1 MGNARGQRAFQNARL
16 KKQQRSDPDGQFA
29 RASALQQAGR
39 VAEAEAAY
47 RTILQFHPTHFN
59 SLHFLAVSQFQ
70 LRRSSDADRN
80 FRKAIALNPNC
91 APLHSNHGLALYD
104 LQRFDEAVASCDR
117 AIALQPDHAQA
128 WCNRA
133 KALRSLD
140 RCEEA
145 LVAADRAL
153 SIQPNYP
160 QAFDARGSAL
170 FRLRRYEEAI
180 ASYDRAIAL
189 NPNYAEA
196 FINRG
201 GALTRLLQYGAAITS
216 YDRAIELQDRATDA
230 IVGRANVL
238 LKFGRAAE
246 AAAEC
251 QRALALTPDCPNAL
265 TILGQCH
272 FKLVDPARALACF
285 DRALTVKP
293 DFELALSNRI
303 FALDFDPQAGFAEQQ
318 AARRDWWR
326 HAGSKI
332 ATGCE
337 PSHSNNLD
345 PARRLVLGYVSSD
358 FRTHSAAFAFG
369 PVLYNHDAS
378 RVEVICYHCAPIEDQ
393 LTQKFK
399 QFASKWRNTS
409 RWSDAR
415 IADQVRA
422 DQVDIL
428 IDLSGHSE
436 GHRLGVFARKPA
448 PIQIT
453 AWGHNTGTGM
463 PTIDYM
469 FADPV
474 SVPPEV
480 RPLFAEKIWDL
491 PCAVT
496 SALTPE
502 GLQPVDPPMLSRP
515 YVTFGVFNRISK
527 ISDQAIEVWA
537 RILTA
542 IPRSRLKLKH
552 LALDDATVR
561 TALTEKFA
569 AHDIA
574 TDRIDFHGTTARTE
588 HLNAL
593 NDVDICFDPFPQNGG
608 VSTWESLQMGVPV
621 VAKLGN
627 SLPSRMSGSILASI
641 GLGDW
646 AGRDS
651 DDYVDIALRF
661 AAMPEYLRQL
671 RHELPDRIAASPA
684 GDQRLFA
691 KTVEQAYRTMWQT
704 YCERATQPT
713 AAQAG

>member
-1 MGNARGQRAFQNARL
+1 MGDARGQRAFQNARL
-16 KKQQRSDPDGQFA
+16 RKQQRSDPDGQFA
-29 RASALQQAGR
+29 RAAALQQAGR

-117 AIALQPDHAQA
+117 AIKLQPDHAQA

-145 LVAADRAL
+145 LVAAERAI
-153 SIQPNYP
+153 SIRPNYP

-189 NPNYAEA
+189 SPNYAEA

-201 GALTRLLQYGAAITS
+201 GALARLLQLSAAIAS
-216 YDRAIELQDRATDA
+216 YDRAIELQDCATDA
-230 IVGRANVL
+230 IIGRANVL
-238 LKFGRAAE
+238 LKLGRTAE

-251 QRALALTPDCPNAL
+251 QRALALNPNCPNVL
-265 TILGQCH
+265 TMLGQCH
-272 FKLVDPARALACF
+272 FKLLDPARALACF
-285 DRALTVKP
+285 DRALVIKP
-293 DFELALSNRI
+293 DFEWGLSSRI
-303 FALDFDPQAGFAEQQ
+303 FALDFDPQAGFAEHQ
-318 AARRDWWR
+318 AVRDDWWR
-326 HAGSKI
+326 HIGSKI
-332 ATGCE
+332 ATDCE

-345 PARRLVLGYVSSD
+345 PARRLVIGYVSSD
-358 FRTHSAAFAFG
+358 FRTHSAAFVFA
-369 PVLYNHDAS
+369 PVLHNHDAS
-378 RVEVICYHCAPIEDQ
+378 RFEVIYYHCSSIEDQ
-393 LTQKFK
+393 TTKKFK
-399 QFASKWRNTS
+399 QAANKWRDAS

-436 GHRLGVFARKPA
+436 GHRLSVFARKPA
-448 PIQIT
+448 PIQVT

-491 PCAVT
+491 PCALP
-496 SALTPE
+496 SAFAPE
-502 GLQPVDPPMLSRP
+502 GLQPADPPMLSRP

-537 RILTA
+537 RILAA

-552 LALDDATVR
+552 LTLDDAKVR
-561 TALTEKFA
+561 ATLTEKFA

-574 TDRIDFHGTTARTE
+574 TDRIDFQGTTARAE
-588 HLNAL
+588 HLKAFNE
-593 NDVDICFDPFPQNGG
+593 VDISLDPFPQAGG
-608 VSTWESLQMGVPV
+608 VSTWESLLMGVPV

-627 SLPSRMSGSILASI
+627 SVASRMSASILVSI

-671 RHELPDRIAASPA
+671 RHELPGRIAASPA
-684 GDQRLFA
+684 GDPILFA
-691 KTVEQAYRTMWQT
+691 RTVEQAYRAMWKD
-704 YCERATQPT
+704 YCERATQP
-713 AAQAG
+713 AAATL